1 MPNINSIPEVLYEPN
16 QPYHYYYDNLPLRNI
31 LTRIGLVNIQVETN
45 ADMLRGVAGS
55 AGSLNARLGASLE
68 ADGTI
73 KNEAIDSSLHGICHH
88 KDGDGPDGVAYV
100 RMTAD
105 ERAKLALIQSES
117 NRLLVEI
124 EDQFPTIGSYVTF
137 LDGVLRLG
145 NSSTIFF
152 DFEAPNVVK
161 AHSAFPPDV
170 AHRHNYD
177 KTPVHAKLSSP
188 NYRNYKTTS
197 VSTSYM
203 DGSLRVYVNGVKIS
217 NSAVPVPN
225 LTGSSFTAT
234 YIESESNSQGT
245 FTLNRSISSSDVIRI
260 DFDQAFF
267 ETPSSSSSSGGS
279 SVSSS
284 SSSSSSSSDSSSVFG
299 SSSSSSAFSS
309 SSSVPE
315 GMSTE
320 SSSSSQVCNF
330 IECGGGLAYADC
342 ELLVAPG
349 YVSYMDCDICECVT
363 VAVSSSSSEESSSS
377 SEESSSSSEVTE
389 GS

>member
-45 ADMLRGVAGS
+45 ADMLRGAAGS

-73 KNEAIDSSLHGICHH
+73 KNEAIDSSLHGIGHH

-117 NRLLVEI
+117 NRLIVEV

-177 KTPVHAKLSSP
+177 KTPVHANLSSP

-197 VSTSYM
+197 VSTPYM
-203 DGSLRVYVNGVKIS
+203 DGSLRVYVNGVKLS
-217 NSAVPVPN
+217 KSAVPVPN

-234 YIESESNSQGT
+234 YIESESNLQGD

-267 ETPSSSSSSGGS
+267 EA
-279 SVSSS
+279 SSS
-284 SSSSSSSSDSSSVFG
+284 SSSSSSASVSSS

-309 SSSVPE
+309 SSSSSSAPSSSSSVAESMP
-315 GMSTE
+315 TE
-320 SSSSSQVCNF
+320 SSSSSQICNF
-330 IECGGGLAYADC
+330 IECGGSLAYADC
-342 ELLVAPG
+342 GLLVVPG
-349 YVSYMDCDICECVT
+349 HVSYMDCSICECVT
-363 VAVSSSSSEESSSS
+363 VAVSSSSS
-377 SEESSSSSEVTE
+377 
-389 GS
+389 